1 MGIVKNFELS
11 NGLSAPTA
19 YHVIVKVDT
28 LKRVTDDPDVGG
40 MRPKNAPNFIW
51 KAGYYGRICVATY
64 ASKEARD
71 GGVYPISMR
80 SVYPTGTPYG
90 FDGIVI
96 TDELLNFEIDLNS
109 EKTVIEQAYDHL
121 KTLDYY
127 KDGVD
132 L

>member
-1 MGIVKNFELS
+1 MGIIKTFELKS
-11 NGLSAPTA
+11 GLTTSTA

-28 LKRVTDDPDVGG
+28 LKRVTDDKDTGG
-40 MRPKNAPNFIW
+40 ARPKNAPNHVW
-51 KAGYYGRICVATY
+51 KAGYYGRICIATY

-71 GGVYPISMR
+71 NGYDPISMK

-90 FDGIVI
+90 FDGRVE
-96 TDELLNFEIDLNS
+96 TDDMLNFEIDVTS
-109 EKTVIEQAYDHL
+109 TQSVIEQAYNHL